1 MTNGKTVAAILLGLV
16 GLGVVAGVLYALYL
30 IGAETIR
37 IVIYILAVPA
47 GLALILLAAAPVI
60 RAWRTNIQPEKQVY
74 HHTRETCYVAVPD
87 VRLAPPAPT
96 LPQLPA
102 LAAGPAYP
110 ELLRAAFLA
119 GALQG
124 GPYAGDEGAADEWA
138 RDELPG
144 S

>member
-16 GLGVVAGVLYALYL
+16 GLGVVAGVIYALYL

-37 IVIYILAVPA
+37 TVVYILAVPA
-47 GLALILLAAAPVI
+47 GLALILLAAALVV
-60 RAWRTNIQPEKQVY
+60 RVWRTNIQPEKQVY
-74 HHTRETCYVAVPD
+74 HHTWETRYVPVPD
-87 VRLAPPAPT
+87 ARLAPPTPA
-96 LPQLPA
+96 LSQLPA
-102 LAAGPAYP
+102 QAAGPAYP

-124 GPYAGDEGAADEWA
+124 GLCAGDEGAADEWE
-138 RDELPG
+138 RDELSG